1 MTQRLWFAN
10 YDWKYPYSVRI
21 FRSISKINLLLALSP
36 WKWNVIGLCWACK
49 LNLLLLI
56 TQICLF
62 GSQPFLHC
70 QRQTSRI
77 VLDFGEAKRLRTI
90 VVKLKGTILSKLFSQ
105 KLRNWDLEDK
115 RDKLELISGQLES
128 NMNTSSGGG
137 HPGEKGMDLVQS
149 LCTWLHRIYI
159 YSISFNHIYS
169 LTRKMLKSLFYN
181 KKSVVLKGLAMSPR
195 SPS

>member
-1 MTQRLWFAN
+1 MSQAYVEPVNWICSSSF
-10 YDWKYPYSVRI
+10 
-21 FRSISKINLLLALSP
+21 
-36 WKWNVIGLCWACK
+36 
-49 LNLLLLI
+49 
-56 TQICLF
+56 TQICPF

-70 QRQTSRI
+70 QRQTSRV
-77 VLDFGEAKRLRTI
+77 VLDFGEAKCLRTI

-105 KLRNWDLEDK
+105 KLRNWDLKDK
-115 RDKLELISGQLES
+115 RDKLELISGQLDS

-149 LCTWLHRIYI
+149 LYTWLHRMYI